1 MGTGERALK
10 RRVLRA
16 STLAPY
22 AGKPATDHPRV
33 VALDYQFD

>member
-1 MGTGERALK
+1 MAHLQMKTASQRC

-22 AGKPATDHPRV
+22 AGKPAADHH
-33 VALDYQFD
+33 LKFCH